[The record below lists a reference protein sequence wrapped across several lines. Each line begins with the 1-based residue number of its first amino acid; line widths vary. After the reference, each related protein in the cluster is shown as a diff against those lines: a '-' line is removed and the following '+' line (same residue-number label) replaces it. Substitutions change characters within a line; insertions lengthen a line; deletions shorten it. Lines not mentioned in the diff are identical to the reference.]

1 PKILVGY
8 YPAYKL
14 NLTPGVDFDISPS
27 IDYLN
32 FIAFGPNDLVN
43 NGRNNTPG
51 GDPLAVFNRQS
62 SKLSQL
68 KDYKSR
74 NNLTFKII
82 LSVLLPTDWNNLT
95 GFFNLNNR
103 GYRYDPSSRQ
113 NSKFVND
120 LVSIVNTGT
129 NGFDGI
135 DIDYPFKLPCT
146 TSAFDSDFSSF
157 LNAISAQL

>member
-1 PKILVGY
+1 KKVLSQDSCHLSPIKPNKLIGY

-43 NGRNNTPG
+43 NTRN
-51 GDPLAVFNRQS
+51 GDPIAVFNRQS

-68 KDYKSR
+68 KNYKSR

-82 LSVLLPTDWNNLT
+82 LSVMLPTDWNDLT
-95 GFFNLNNR
+95 GFFNLNNWT
-103 GYRYDPSSRQ
+103 YNPNSAQ

-120 LVSIVNTGT
+120 LVSIVNTQ
-129 NGFDGI
+129 GFDG
-135 DIDYPFKLPCT
+135 
-146 TSAFDSDFSSF
+146 
-157 LNAISAQL
+157 